1 MQCKSCGTELPKKA
15 KVCPK
20 CGALNGKPTGNTKYL
35 AIIGMVIMLLG
46 GLLPFVKSNEQL
58 MDGYTPK
65 AYAFGFMNIN
75 VPFMWYLYM
84 ILIVVGILLVVA
96 K

>member
-65 AYAFGFMNIN
+65 EYQRTIY
-75 VPFMWYLYM
+75 VVSLYDTYCCWYSFSCC
-84 ILIVVGILLVVA
+84 
-96 K
+96 